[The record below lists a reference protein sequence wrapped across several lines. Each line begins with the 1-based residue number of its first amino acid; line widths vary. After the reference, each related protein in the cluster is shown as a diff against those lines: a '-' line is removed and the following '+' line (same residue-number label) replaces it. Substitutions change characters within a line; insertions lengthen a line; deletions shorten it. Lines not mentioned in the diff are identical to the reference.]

1 MEKYMAVAAN
11 KDDFYEKALAGEYA
25 EPFVV
30 LADRKGTIY
39 SSTYNKFVSVDAVL
53 VNTEEEVE

>member
-11 KDDFYEKALAGEYA
+11 EDDFYYKALAGEYA

-30 LADRKGTIY
+30 LADEEGTIL
-39 SSTYNKFVSVDAVL
+39 SSTYNKFAYVDAVL
-53 VNTEEEVE
+53 VEEGEEK

>member
-11 KDDFYEKALAGEYA
+11 EDVFFENAIAGEYA

-30 LADRKGTIY
+30 LAEEEGSIL
-39 SSTYNKFVSVDAVL
+39 SSTYNKFVYVDAVL
-53 VNTEEEVE
+53 VNTEEEL

>member
-11 KDDFYEKALAGEYA
+11 EDVFFENAIAGEYA

-30 LADRKGTIY
+30 LAEKEGTIL
-39 SSTYNKFVSVDAVL
+39 SSTYNKFVYVDAVL
-53 VNTEEEVE
+53 ENNGEEL

>member
-11 KDDFYEKALAGEYA
+11 EDEFVENVLAGEYA

-39 SSTYNKFVSVDAVL
+39 SSTYNKFVSVDAIL
-53 VNTEEEVE
+53 VSTEEEL